1 MTHQCDTG
9 SWLFRMVMH
18 FGGKLILLHCL
29 VSLLMK
35 GAFMQSYSFNIRIV
49 IKRSP
54 ALPRMEKTNRFFIF
68 SLSLSLCPSSH
79 FKHERLGSGSDSD
92 WILVFVDCWPD
103 KKGFQKKKFVF
114 SSRRFLLQLQM
125 VCGPFWLCISFKM
138 DVQLLNFALP
148 CCKASI
154 ECNLLYK

>member
-114 SSRRFLLQLQM
+114 SSWGDS
-125 VCGPFWLCISFKM
+125 CS
-138 DVQLLNFALP
+138 NFRWFVDHFDFVLVLKWMYS
-148 CCKASI
+148 CLT
-154 ECNLLYK
+154 LLYLVAKQA

>member
-18 FGGKLILLHCL
+18 FGRKLTLLHCL

-35 GAFMQSYSFNIRIV
+35 GTFMQSNSFNIRTV

-54 ALPRMEKTNRFFIF
+54 GLPRMEKTNRFFIF

-79 FKHERLGSGSDSD
+79 FKHEGLGSGSDLDCGYLYLLTADLIKRGFKRKSLYSHLEAILAPTSD
-92 WILVFVDCWPD
+92 GLWTILT
-103 KKGFQKKKFVF
+103 
-114 SSRRFLLQLQM
+114 
-125 VCGPFWLCISFKM
+125 
-138 DVQLLNFALP
+138 
-148 CCKASI
+148 
-154 ECNLLYK
+154 LY

>member
-1 MTHQCDTG
+1 
-9 SWLFRMVMH
+9 MH

-35 GAFMQSYSFNIRIV
+35 GTFMQSNSFNIRTV

-54 ALPRMEKTNRFFIF
+54 GLPRMEKTNRFFIF

-92 WILVFVDCWPD
+92 CGYLYLLTADLIKRGFKRKSLYSHRGDSCSNFRWFVDHFD
-103 KKGFQKKKFVF
+103 FVLVLKWMY
-114 SSRRFLLQLQM
+114 SCLT
-125 VCGPFWLCISFKM
+125 
-138 DVQLLNFALP
+138 
-148 CCKASI
+148 
-154 ECNLLYK
+154 LLYLVAKQA